1 MTRDA
6 AAPARTATGP
16 PGGEGR
22 VPFTFRIG
30 VTGHR
35 QLADPASLKPAI
47 RDAVRGLME
56 RLLGVTGTRP
66 ALLIISALAE
76 GADRLVATE
85 LLDQSGAELEAALPL
100 PREDYLGDFESED
113 SKAAFTDLLDRASAV
128 WQAPASES
136 REEAYERAGRY
147 VVDRADAVIAL
158 WDGGR
163 PRGRGGTATVV
174 AYARERGVPLAWVP
188 ATGRPAPAYV
198 LDPQRAENIKE
209 AARELREYN
218 AAAIPDFPSWVS
230 LERERLKLGN
240 AAEGHPESLRQE
252 RENVAAWIVPYFVR
266 ADVLA
271 RRLERRFKV
280 MSAAMFLAAAAA
292 VTVVAAQVTF
302 AAQLHWIVAA
312 EVVLLLF
319 LLGAPLISRR
329 RRLLDRWISY
339 RFLAERLR
347 SGYFL
352 ALAGTGDRRERP
364 GREAYLS
371 DPSEAWISRALT
383 EIMGRR
389 PDVGIGPADVASLRD
404 YLSDCWI
411 NGQIIYHET
420 TARRR
425 GAWENRLLTV
435 TSVLF
440 GITLVAAVLHLL
452 GVGEHGEHRSEWGL
466 VLVVL
471 SICVPAIGAAVHG
484 IRTQSQFRRH
494 CQRSTRMAGM
504 LEHLETDMSQAHSLE
519 RIREVAAETERLM
532 REENNDWF
540 GVMRFHDM
548 ELIT

>member
-1 MTRDA
+1 MTTQG
-6 AAPARTATGP
+6 PTADGP

-22 VPFTFRIG
+22 VPFIFRIG

-35 QLADPASLKPAI
+35 KLADPASLIPAI
-47 RDAVRGLME
+47 HDAVRGLME
-56 RLLGVTGTRP
+56 RLLGVAGTQPR
-66 ALLIISALAE
+66 LLIISALAE

-85 LLDQSGAELEAALPL
+85 LLVESGAELEAALPL

-113 SKAAFTDLLDRASAV
+113 SKREFTDLLDRASAV
-128 WQAPASES
+128 WQASTSES
-136 REEAYERAGRY
+136 REEAYEKAGRY
-147 VVDRADAVIAL
+147 VVDHADAVIAL
-158 WDGGR
+158 WDGEP

-174 AYARERGVPLAWVP
+174 EYARERRVPLAWVP
-188 ATGRPAPAYV
+188 TAGRPVPAYL
-198 LDPQRAENIKE
+198 LDPQRADDIKE
-209 AARELREYN
+209 AVRELREYN
-218 AAAIPDFPSWVS
+218 AVAIPDFPFRVS
-230 LERERLKLGN
+230 LERTRLEPGD
-240 AAEGHPESLRQE
+240 AADGHPDSIRQE
-252 RENVAAWIVPYFVR
+252 RENVAAWIVSYFVR

-271 RRLERRFKV
+271 SRLERRFKA

-302 AAQLHWIVAA
+302 APQLHWIVAA

-319 LLGAPLISRR
+319 LLGAPLVSRR
-329 RRLLDRWISY
+329 QRLLDRWISY

-347 SGYFL
+347 SSYFL
-352 ALAGTGDRRERP
+352 ALAGTGDRKERP
-364 GREAYLS
+364 TREAYLS
-371 DPSEAWISRALT
+371 DPSEAWIRRALT

-389 PDVGIGPADVASLRD
+389 PDVRIGSAGVAALRH

-411 NGQIIYHET
+411 GGQVHYHEA

-425 GAWENRLLTV
+425 GAWENRLLVV

-452 GVGEHGEHRSEWGL
+452 GLGEHGEHPSEWGL

-484 IRTQSQFRRH
+484 IRAQSQFRRH

-504 LEHLETDMSQAHSLE
+504 LERLESDMSRAHSLE
-519 RIREVAAETERLM
+519 EIREVAAATERLM